1 MGDEKMSVS
10 YRVQTEVTPI
20 CPGPVPSC
28 PGLNCGVRLLARID
42 SRVARLG
49 LKAIGGPEN
58 DEEEEE
64 EEKKKKPEED
74 EEEEEN
80 DGEEEE
86 VPWQVLGAK
95 KNGPSIKARPAS
107 GGRLMF

>member
-1 MGDEKMSVS
+1 MGDERMSVTLS
-10 YRVQTEVTPI
+10 GQTDVTPAG
-20 CPGPVPSC
+20 PGQVPSC
-28 PGLNCGVRLLARID
+28 LGLNCGVRLPARID
-42 SRVARLG
+42 SMVARLG

-58 DEEEEE
+58 DEEEEQE

-95 KNGPSIKARPAS
+95 KTDRP
-107 GGRLMF
+107 